1 MIESKVTERKVTGR
15 QGTSSPADTVD
26 SGVTSLSLGFPP
38 KMCTKLQVPPET
50 EFRLLPSCNATSSR
64 KQEWGA
70 VVVGGDY
77 GILLCVPL
85 SSPLVKNEH

>member
-1 MIESKVTERKVTGR
+1 MIESKVTERKVTER

-26 SGVTSLSLGFPP
+26 SGVTSLSLSFPP
-38 KMCTKLQVPPET
+38 KMCTKPQVPPET

-70 VVVGGDY
+70 EVVGGDY
-77 GILLCVPL
+77 GIPLVPL